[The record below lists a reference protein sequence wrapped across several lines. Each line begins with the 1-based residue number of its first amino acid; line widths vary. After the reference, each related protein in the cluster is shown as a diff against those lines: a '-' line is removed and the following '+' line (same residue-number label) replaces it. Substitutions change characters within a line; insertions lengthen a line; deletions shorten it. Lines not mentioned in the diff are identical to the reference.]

1 MKKWLASG
9 LMALVCLGIGMNVNA
24 AGDAAAGK
32 ANFAVCSSCHGAN
45 GEGNQALNAPSIA
58 GQEDWY
64 VIRQLQNFKAGVR
77 GLHPKDMYGAQMRP
91 MAMTLSNDQAIEN
104 VAAYIQT
111 LKAVKPVATGSGK
124 ADAGKAVF
132 MVCSSCHGPNG
143 EGNKA
148 LNAPKLSTLPDWY
161 IVRQISNFKAGIRGA
176 DPKDIFGAQMRPMA
190 MTVATDQ
197 AAADVAAYINSLK

>member
-58 GQEDWY
+58 GQEEWY
-64 VIRQLQNFKAGVR
+64 VVRQLQNFKAGVR

-91 MAMTLSNDQAIEN
+91 MAMTLADEKAIEN

-124 ADAGKAVF
+124 VDAGKAVF

-190 MTVATDQ
+190 MTVASDQ